1 MHEQPAHCMSPHK
14 DVERTLRIRENK
26 RRSRERQREYIASLE
41 KQLRQLQ
48 QEGVQA
54 TVEVQAAARHVAEE
68 NRYLR
73 ELCLVAGLS
82 RQTVEEWLQ
91 RKRQLETERQGPRQ
105 QRCGMDVASRTSD
118 RTKQDI
124 DPGTQKDAVPHLD
137 TPSATSSQ
145 QCLGKFDSNDEIRTL
160 DASEAPIV
168 SVSPAHS
175 QTPSKAESSTCIESS
190 SSRSCQQRQVGKSAC
205 NKGLPTLPPCKIL
218 TRLAAEPHTDIAQLT
233 ATPDD
238 GLDPFQAGDEI
249 SCFRAHQL
257 LMQYATSEEKLDAI
271 AEVLENGCVPNAGPE
286 GGCKIRGS
294 TISQALLDLCL

>member
-1 MHEQPAHCMSPHK
+1 MSPHK
-14 DVERTLRIRENK
+14 DVDRTLRIRENK

-41 KQLRQLQ
+41 KQLRQLR

-73 ELCLVAGLS
+73 ELCFVAGLS

-91 RKRQLETERQGPRQ
+91 RKRQLETERQGPCQ
-105 QRCGMDVASRTSD
+105 QRCNMDVASRTSD

-124 DPGTQKDAVPHLD
+124 DPSTQKDDVPHLD

-145 QCLGKFDSNDEIRTL
+145 QCSGQFDSNDKIRIL

-168 SVSPAHS
+168 SVPPANS
-175 QTPSKAESSTCIESS
+175 QTPSKAELSSCIESS
-190 SSRSCQQRQVGKSAC
+190 SSRSCQQRQVGKSTC
-205 NKGLPTLPPCKIL
+205 NKGLPPRTLPPCKIL

-233 ATPDD
+233 ATSDD
-238 GLDPFQAGDEI
+238 GLDSVQAGDEI
-249 SCFRAHQL
+249 SCSRAHQL